1 MNTKT
6 VKMHSNQNNLNN
18 RGVLY
23 MYMNIFP
30 LFQRAGVVTTK
41 QVVTNVGREPNTSCR
56 QKNGPK
62 LEQVLYYIHAIA
74 MNFIET
80 LLQRKII

>member
-1 MNTKT
+1 
-6 VKMHSNQNNLNN
+6 MHSNQNNLSN
-18 RGVLY
+18 RVVFY

-41 QVVTNVGREPNTSCR
+41 QVARNVGREPNTSCH

-62 LEQVLYYIHAIA
+62 LEQVLLYPRDY
-74 MNFIET
+74 NEFN
-80 LLQRKII
+80 